1 MVSRE
6 STTNLSNMPAV
17 SEEILGPNSDVSE
30 DVRELVPGS
39 EEKWKVTKF
48 ENTPPMSTYIV
59 AIANGT
65 FAHLETSVKMPLSGK
80 TVPLR
85 IYSQYQA
92 SPYSTRLTNLYFYS
106 HLRRDPPGSVRFGC
120 QGRSSPSLR
129 EDLQR

>member
-6 STTNLSNMPAV
+6 STTNLSNMPAI

-30 DVRELVPGS
+30 DVRELVPGP

-80 TVPLR
+80 TIPLR
-85 IYSQYQA
+85 IYSQYQGF
-92 SPYSTRLTNLYFYS
+92 PYPACPTNLHVYS
-106 HLRRDPPGSVRFGC
+106 HPRRDPPGSVRFGC
-120 QGRSSPSLR
+120 QGRGSPSLR
-129 EDLQR
+129 EDFQR